1 MKLMVQNLIKY
12 FEIMDTVGL
21 RDISNKA
28 IEQAVMSEDHAY
40 VDISLIAYALSK
52 LVSKPHFYKLRKWK
66 VFQKQLIAHLNS
78 ITDKTLDKVLGV
90 VLKDIQDFDKEAG
103 NYVQDVIYKA
113 RVKQASRAYAMGLSL
128 GKAAELTSVDKAF
141 LLSYIGYTKI
151 HDLPF
156 TQSKP
161 AIDRYK
167 YLKEL
172 LS

>member
-1 MKLMVQNLIKY
+1 MIEKVINAFKA
-12 FEIMDTVGL
+12 MDAAEL
-21 RDISNKA
+21 RDLSNKL
-28 IEQAVMSEDHAY
+28 IEEAVIKESKSF
-40 VDISLIAYALSK
+40 VDLSLISYALSK
-52 LVSKPHFYKLRKWK
+52 LVGKPHYVKLRKWS
-66 VFQKQLIAHLNS
+66 VFQKQLIKHLESVDEKNLGHV
-78 ITDKTLDKVLGV
+78 LDTVI
-90 VLKDIQDFDKEAG
+90 KDITDFDKEAG
-103 NYVQDVIYKA
+103 RYAQDVIYKA

-128 GKAAELTSVDKAF
+128 GKAAELTSVDKSF

-172 LS
+172 LN